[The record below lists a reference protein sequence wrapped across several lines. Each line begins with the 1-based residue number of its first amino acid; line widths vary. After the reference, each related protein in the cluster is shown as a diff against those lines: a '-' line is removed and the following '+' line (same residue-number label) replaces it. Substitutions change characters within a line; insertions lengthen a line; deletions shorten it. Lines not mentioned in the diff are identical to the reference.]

1 MIKRVLGVVCTL
13 LIIATIIL
21 ASLQWG
27 NYSSMVFK
35 RQNRVEPVR
44 EAVVEQVF
52 VEEQSEQVDSIKK
65 AQRPKKKANPNAKK
79 KSNPNAKKKASA
91 EGKKKV
97 NPEGK
102 KKVKR
107 TAEGDE
113 QQPKAKAKKRVAK
126 EQN

>member
-52 VEEQSEQVDSIKK
+52 VEEQGEQVDSIKK

-79 KSNPNAKKKASA
+79 KAGA
-91 EGKKKV
+91 EGKEKV